1 MNDLIQQIVQRT
13 GLPEDK
19 VQQVVSMVLDHVKG
33 KLPDSVSSHLDS
45 LMAAAGSSGAGSIL
59 SGLGN
64 MLGRKS

>member
-33 KLPDSVSSHLDS
+33 KLPESLTSHLDS
-45 LMAAAGSSGAGSIL
+45 LMAAGSSGGGSIL
-59 SGLGN
+59 SGLDS
-64 MLGRKS
+64 MLGR